1 MLGSLSA
8 AMSVVLTLGQTG
20 YYPEQTVEPVQ
31 ISEFGG
37 FDYMGFGG
45 QLYPYDT
52 HYPWVHGYFQEIP
65 AYGGYVSFRPYNYK
79 HVLSQSQAAG
89 GWGLDPTLP
98 YSQQFWHRYH
108 QRASLQGTENP
119 YKQYQPPALESHYPI
134 EPSNYQDSQQPP
146 MIPSVPSYPQLFQR

>member
-20 YYPEQTVEPVQ
+20 YPAEQTVEPVQ
-31 ISEFGG
+31 VSEFGS
-37 FDYMGFGG
+37 FDYTGFGG

-79 HVLSQSQAAG
+79 HVMSQTQAAG
-89 GWGLDPTLP
+89 GWGLNPTLA

-108 QRASLQGTENP
+108 QRASLQGGEP
-119 YKQYQPPALESHYPI
+119 QYQAPVQEQYYPV
-134 EPSNYQDSQQPP
+134 EPSNYRQPP
-146 MIPSVPSYPQLFQR
+146 MAPPVPSYPELFRR